1 MKHYEIKITLLLNKD
16 IKYENIYECLASNIN
31 QGLYEDEVLSQ
42 IHLNKKYK
50 PYVVG
55 NLYPFDMQSKI
66 YKANQVYVL
75 SIRSIDK
82 DFLNRLKNSLK
93 KSTKLDF
100 KVLAVEFKELKY
112 GFIHSVYTL
121 TPTIISITDDYEVV
135 SANEQNRKIK
145 YWTKEEGSLD
155 FVKKRIK
162 DNLEKKYFEF
172 FNEKLVAPDDFIQMI
187 QVENKKPI
195 VFNYKGSKLF
205 TNKFK
210 LMINSDEVSQKLIKL
225 AFCVGLLE
233 KNSLGFG
240 LLTRGK

>member
-1 MKHYEIKITLLLNKD
+1 MQHYEIKITLLLNKN

-50 PYVVG
+50 PYVIG

-66 YKANQVYVL
+66 YKANRVYVL

-100 KVLAVEFKELKY
+100 KVLAVEFKELRY
-112 GFIHSVYTL
+112 NFINSVYTL
-121 TPTIISITDDYEVV
+121 TPSIITMQDEN
-135 SANEQNRKIK
+135 AKIK
-145 YWTKEEGSLD
+145 YWTKEKASLD

-172 FNEKLVAPDDFIQMI
+172 FKEKIVAPDDFIQMI

-210 LMINSDEVSQKLIKL
+210 LMINSDEISQKLIKF
-225 AFCVGLLE
+225 AFSVGILE

-240 LLTRGK
+240 FITRGK

>member
-1 MKHYEIKITLLLNKD
+1 MKHYEIKITLFLNID
-16 IKYENIYECLASNIN
+16 IKYENIYERLSSNIN
-31 QGLYEDEVLSQ
+31 QGLYEDEILSKL
-42 IHLNKKYK
+42 HVNKKYK
-50 PYVVG
+50 PYVIG
-55 NLYPFDMQSKI
+55 NLYPFDMQTKI

-93 KSTKLDF
+93 QSTKLDF
-100 KVLAVEFKELKY
+100 KVLAVEFKELQY
-112 GFIHSVYTL
+112 GFIDSAYTL
-121 TPTIISITDDYEVV
+121 TPAIISITDK
-135 SANEQNRKIK
+135 NGKIK
-145 YWTKEEGSLD
+145 YWTKEEGSLE

-162 DNLEKKYFEF
+162 DNLEKKYLKF
-172 FNEKLVAPDDFIQMI
+172 FDEKIVAPDDFIQMI

-210 LMINSDEVSQKLIKL
+210 LMINSDNTSQKLIKL
-225 AFCVGLLE
+225 AFSIGLLE

-240 LLTRGK
+240 LLTRGR

>member
-1 MKHYEIKITLLLNKD
+1 MKHYEIKITLLLNKN
-16 IKYENIYECLASNIN
+16 IKYENIYEYLATNIN

-50 PYVVG
+50 PYVIG

-66 YKANQVYVL
+66 YKTNQVYVL

-100 KVLAVEFKELKY
+100 KVLAVEFRELRY
-112 GFIHSVYTL
+112 GFIDSVYTL
-121 TPTIISITDDYEVV
+121 TPSIISITDK
-135 SANEQNRKIK
+135 NGRIK
-145 YWTKEEGSLD
+145 YWTKEEASLD

-172 FNEKLVAPDDFIQMI
+172 FKEKLVAPDDFIQMI

-195 VFNYKGSKLF
+195 VFNYKNSKLF

-210 LMINSDEVSQKLIKL
+210 LMINSDEISQKLIEL
-225 AFCVGLLE
+225 AFSVGILE